1 MLMIETS
8 TKKEFSLSGVV
19 SMPLLDAGK
28 ARTLLLSLDAGQ
40 AVAPCQMSFLVLY
53 YFIEGQGQISHGR
66 RASRISA
73 RLSGCRTGWRCTQY
87 LRQSSD
93 TRSGSTDSITGSAW
107 AKGEKGF
114 LMTIQVID
122 VESK

>member
-1 MLMIETS
+1 MMLMIETS

-53 YFIEGQGQISHGR
+53 YFIEGQGQIRMGDEQAEFQPGSLVAVPAGAVR
-66 RASRISA
+66 SISA
-73 RLSGCRTGWRCTQY
+73 SHQ
-87 LRQSSD
+87 
-93 TRSGSTDSITGSAW
+93 TRVLAVQIP
-107 AKGEKGF
+107 
-114 LMTIQVID
+114 
-122 VESK
+122 